1 MHLLFLSIA
10 VAISLLFSGGLLLPL
25 GWLESLNV
33 SIWFWFA
40 IAFALFSWLIG
51 D

>member
-1 MHLLFLSIA
+1 MHLLFLSIT
-10 VAISLLFSGGLLLPL
+10 VTISLLVSGSLLLPL
-25 GWLESLNV
+25 EWLESLNV

-40 IAFALFSWLIG
+40 IAFVLFSWLIG